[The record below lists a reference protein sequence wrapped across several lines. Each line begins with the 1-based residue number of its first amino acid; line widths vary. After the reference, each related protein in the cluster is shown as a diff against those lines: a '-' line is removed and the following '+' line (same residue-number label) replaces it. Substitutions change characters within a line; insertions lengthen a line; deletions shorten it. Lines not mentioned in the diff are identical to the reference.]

1 MKQLIKNIK
10 NAVSEDTREMLE
22 LTAYLATIFAAF
34 YAAVWVG
41 NALGLC

>member
-1 MKQLIKNIK
+1 MK
-10 NAVSEDTREMLE
+10 NAMSKDTREMLE

-34 YAAVWVG
+34 YAAIWIG

>member
-1 MKQLIKNIK
+1 MK
-10 NAVSEDTREMLE
+10 NAVSEDMQEMLE

-34 YAAVWVG
+34 YAAIWVG